1 MVDETHIAWLLEGVD
16 AWNARRDSLD
26 FQPNFW
32 SADIYRAFQE
42 SGKLNNNGEVPL
54 YRYNLDNAIFNG
66 AILSKVDFMDAK
78 LRGAKFTGA
87 SFSKTNFFQAD
98 LTDAEFSVGS
108 LGGANLSCTTL
119 KRTGLVQTN
128 LTGADLTWSQFW
140 QARLY
145 PESTLSSRSESEIHN
160 DGKLNSI
167 SELIERCFEIRNQ
180 NKDFTLYFRG
190 ERDHTWDL
198 QPSVM
203 RPSGEGEFKLRTNE
217 SEMLSELMS
226 RRPEDFT
233 GMSSALE
240 QLVIAQHFGLKT
252 RLLDVS
258 MNPCVALFSACDDRD
273 SAGKALDN
281 SKDGRLHVFAVPRL
295 LVKPFDSDTISI
307 ITNFA
312 KLGRG
317 FQSLLLGKTGSESL
331 NQDPNE
337 PLRYLYSEAMR
348 RIYHFIRQE
357 KPHFEDRIDPRDF
370 FRVFVVEPKQSFER
384 IRAQAGA
391 FLISAFHE
399 RFEREEILRF
409 NKEIPVYEHYTLT
422 VPRTSKVEILQELR
436 LLNFTR
442 ETLYPS
448 LDEVANAVTQRFS

>member
-145 PESTLSSRSESEIHN
+145 PESTLSSRSKSEIHN
-160 DGKLNSI
+160 DGRLNSI

-348 RIYHFIRQE
+348 LIYHFIRQE